1 MQTLTLVEISSAEN
15 KDTKQYI
22 IKKDEKLLTITA
34 GELEFLKG
42 MYDMLAK
49 IICVSQT

>member
-1 MQTLTLVEISSAEN
+1 MQTLTLMEAEN

-34 GELEFLKG
+34 GELEFQKG
-42 MYDMLAK
+42 MYDMFAK